1 MRAAAMLLI
10 GICGGVVLAT
20 VWRTSQMPPIDGETS
35 VLTIEKIQPLASLVT
50 LQVPLS
56 DVLVCDMEGYTG
68 GLRLIL
74 IVRGEV
80 EIAVDLQKARLVR
93 LDRLAKRAVLLL
105 PAPTA
110 RRPRLDHRRSR
121 IYRIDRE
128 GLWQILPGQAG
139 EAELVNRCI
148 RKAQERLAAAASQPE
163 WIRQARRRTETV
175 LRGFFEALGWQ
186 IEVRWKDAE
195 GPAVASP
202 TEADPRCMGEYV
214 GRAGLDAARQ
224 AFHLGSR
231 DAAAREK
238 PENLPEVRL
247 GGTRR
252 HIRAESRRAGT
263 CGPRHE

>member
-1 MRAAAMLLI
+1 VAGRLL
-10 GICGGVVLAT
+10 
-20 VWRTSQMPPIDGETS
+20 PIDGETS
-35 VLTIEKIQPLASLVT
+35 ALTIEKIQPLASLVT

-68 GLRLIL
+68 SLRLIL

-80 EIAVDLQKARLVR
+80 EIAVDLQKARFVR
-93 LDRLAKRAVLLL
+93 LDQQAKRAVLLL

-110 RRPRLDHRRSR
+110 RRPRLDHRRTQ

-163 WIRQARRRTETV
+163 WIRQARGRTETV

-195 GPAVASP
+195 QPATSNPTGAGPK
-202 TEADPRCMGEYV
+202 CMGEYV
-214 GRAGLDAARQ
+214 CRAGLGLHARHSALDHAIRQPRKNLRICRNATPEGPAGMFGPVLVRQ
-224 AFHLGSR
+224 AVS
-231 DAAAREK
+231 
-238 PENLPEVRL
+238 
-247 GGTRR
+247 
-252 HIRAESRRAGT
+252 
-263 CGPRHE
+263 